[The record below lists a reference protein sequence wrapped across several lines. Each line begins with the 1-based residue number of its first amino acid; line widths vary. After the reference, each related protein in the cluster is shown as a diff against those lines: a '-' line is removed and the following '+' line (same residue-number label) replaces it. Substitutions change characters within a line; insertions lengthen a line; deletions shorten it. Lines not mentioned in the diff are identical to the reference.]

1 MVRHTACSPISTM
14 TANPI
19 APSTIHHVFDR
30 LIDRCQALGRLPV
43 AVAAPTTQVALA
55 GAIAASK
62 QGLIEPILV
71 GSEPR
76 LRAMAATLSIDL
88 AGIATIDAIDDDDA
102 ARKSV
107 ALCRSGRARALMK
120 GSLHTDTLMRAV
132 LQHDLGLRT
141 ARRVSHVFVL
151 DAPAYPRPLL
161 ITDAGITIYPTLE
174 DKVDIVR
181 NAIDLAH
188 ALGIDRPN
196 VAILSA
202 VETVNPKIT
211 STLDAAALCKMA
223 DRGQIT
229 GAVLDGPLAFDTAV
243 SAEAATIKGLISPV
257 AGVADILVVPDLE
270 SGNMLA
276 KQLEY
281 LGGAEL
287 AGIVLGAQVP
297 IVLTSRADSARA
309 RLASCAV
316 ALLCAHA
323 AAEAGE
329 HPDGQPQTDCSAPRA
344 SRTRGERF

>member
-1 MVRHTACSPISTM
+1 
-14 TANPI
+14 
-19 APSTIHHVFDR
+19 
-30 LIDRCQALGRLPV
+30 
-43 AVAAPTTQVALA
+43 
-55 GAIAASK
+55 
-62 QGLIEPILV
+62 
-71 GSEPR
+71 
-76 LRAMAATLSIDL
+76 
-88 AGIATIDAIDDDDA
+88 
-102 ARKSV
+102 
-107 ALCRSGRARALMK
+107 MK
-120 GSLHTDTLMRAV
+120 GSLHTDTLMHAV
-132 LQHDLGLRT
+132 LQHDAGLKT
-141 ARRVSHVFVL
+141 SRRLSHVFVL

-161 ITDAGITIYPTLE
+161 ITDAAINIYPTLE
-174 DKVDIVR
+174 EKVDIVR

-188 ALGIDRPN
+188 ALGIDVPN

-223 DRGQIT
+223 DRRQIV

-243 SAEAATIKGLISPV
+243 SAEAAAIKNLTSRV

-287 AGIVLGAQVP
+287 AGVALGAKVP

-316 ALLCAHA
+316 AA
-323 AAEAGE
+323 AFA
-329 HPDGQPQTDCSAPRA
+329 QW
-344 SRTRGERF
+344 RTALP